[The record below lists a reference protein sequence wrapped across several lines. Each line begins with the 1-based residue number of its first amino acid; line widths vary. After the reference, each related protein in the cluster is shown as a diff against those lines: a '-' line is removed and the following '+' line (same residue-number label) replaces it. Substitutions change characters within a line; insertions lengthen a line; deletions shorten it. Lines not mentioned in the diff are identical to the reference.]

1 LLKDWRRLNVA
12 LTRSKNKLIMI
23 GSATTLS
30 SLNLYGKMLQ
40 MLVEKNAII
49 EVPRDQVFVYHQK
62 TTTRKGTSKT
72 IADAEHVAKKIL
84 NNNPTLANI
93 VTE

>member
-49 EVPRDQVFVYHQK
+49 EVPRDQVFVNHQK